1 MEQSKLSFILGGA
14 RSGKSRYVE
23 EYARQKGKNVLFIAT
38 ATAGDDEMRLRIQ
51 NHQASRPKNWQT
63 LEAPRDIPARLAEVL
78 QKETGGQ
85 ADTIRPDIVILDC
98 ITMLT
103 SNILCTFPEELDF
116 EVFEK
121 EVEKQTSELLAA
133 IRQTTAHWLVISNEI
148 GLGIVPANAYS
159 RSYRDALGRANQ
171 KIAAEADEVLF
182 MVAGIPMKV
191 K

>member
-23 EYARQKGKNVLFIAT
+23 EYARQKDKNVLFIAT

-63 LEAPRDIPARLAEVL
+63 LEASRDIPARLAEVL

-85 ADTIRPDIVILDC
+85 ADTIHPDIVILDC

-148 GLGIVPANAYS
+148 GLGIVPVNAYS

>member
-1 MEQSKLSFILGGA
+1 MEESKLSFILGGA

-38 ATAGDDEMRLRIQ
+38 ATAGDEEMRLRIQ

-63 LEAPRDIPARLAEVL
+63 LEAPLNIHTQLDQRLNSEI
-78 QKETGGQ
+78 
-85 ADTIRPDIVILDC
+85 DTVILDC

-133 IRQTTAHWLVISNEI
+133 IRQTTAHWLIISNEI

>member
-1 MEQSKLSFILGGA
+1 MKESKLTFVLGGA
-14 RSGKSRYVE
+14 RSGKSHYVE
-23 EYARQKGKNVLFIAT
+23 EYARQNGKKVLFIAT
-38 ATAGDDEMRLRIQ
+38 ATAGDEEMSLRIQ
-51 NHQASRPKNWQT
+51 KHQASRPDNWQT
-63 LEAPRDIPARLAEVL
+63 LEASLNIHTQL
-78 QKETGGQ
+78 GQ
-85 ADTIRPDIVILDC
+85 HLDSDTDMVILDC

-103 SNILCTFPEELDF
+103 SNILCSFPEEPDF